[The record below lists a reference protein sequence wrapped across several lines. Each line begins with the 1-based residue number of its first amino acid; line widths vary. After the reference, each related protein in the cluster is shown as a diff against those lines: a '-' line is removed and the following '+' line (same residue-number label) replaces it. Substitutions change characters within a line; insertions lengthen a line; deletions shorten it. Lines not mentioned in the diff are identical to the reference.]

1 MIRIAL
7 SGVSMAWLLISASAQ
22 TLYDGALRSLPV
34 EQDWT
39 FLAFPGGAV
48 QALADDAVCLDT
60 WSSALEQAGYGRTTP
75 IALDRSAGVT
85 VLFAARV
92 DQESHGGPD
101 RAGFSV
107 IALGCDQRGIE
118 LGFWT
123 NVVFAQSDLPLFTH
137 AEDALFDTRTA
148 FVDYALTLRRD
159 RYQLRANGKTILE
172 GPARD
177 YTAFS
182 GTIDPYETPDFVFL
196 GDDTTSA
203 RAVVW
208 IRRVVLVPAPILR
221 VSADGTVTW
230 AGVAGVP
237 YTIETSAD
245 LAVWTRLASVTST
258 TGLCTHAVAPGTNAR
273 FLRVAGP

>member
-7 SGVSMAWLLISASAQ
+7 SVVSMAWLLIVVSAQ
-22 TLYDGALRSLPV
+22 TLYDGALRTLPA
-34 EQDWT
+34 EQGWA
-39 FLAFPGGAV
+39 FLAFPGGTA
-48 QALADDAVCLDT
+48 QTLADDAVCLET
-60 WSSALEQAGYGRTTP
+60 SGSALEQAGYGRSTP

-85 VLFAARV
+85 VLFTARV

-107 IALGCDQRGIE
+107 IVLGHDQRGIE

-123 NVVFAQSDLPLFTH
+123 NAVFAQSDLPLFTH
-137 AEDALFDTRTA
+137 AEDVVFDTRTA
-148 FVDYALTLRRD
+148 FVEYALTLGRD
-159 RYQLRANGKTILE
+159 RYQLRANGAPILE

-182 GTIDPYETPDFVFL
+182 GSIDPYETPDFVFL

-208 IRRVVLVPAPILR
+208 IRRVVLVPAPVLR
-221 VSADGTVTW
+221 ISAGGTVTW
-230 AGVAGVP
+230 AGVADVA

-245 LAVWTRLASVTST
+245 LAVWTRLASVSST
-258 TGLCTHAVAPGTNAR
+258 TGLCTHTVAPGTGAR